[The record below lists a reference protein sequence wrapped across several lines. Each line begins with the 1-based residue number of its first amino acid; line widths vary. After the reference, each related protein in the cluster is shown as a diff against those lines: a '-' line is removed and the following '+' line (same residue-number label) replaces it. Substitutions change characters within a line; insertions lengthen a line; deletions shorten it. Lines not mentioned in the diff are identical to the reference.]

1 MSKHSDK
8 ELESVLDKEPE
19 MDDLRQS
26 LVDAFK
32 FNLLLQIAMCGALV
46 AGFGSAWV
54 NGKASWPSLVAC
66 TVILAAAYLVIRQ
79 IKGWK
84 FSIRRR
90 LSIEALKRRGYTEEQ
105 IVSALQK

>member
-1 MSKHSDK
+1 MSTQHDK
-8 ELESVLDKEPE
+8 ELESVLDKESE

-32 FNLLLQIAMCGALV
+32 FNLLLQIAMCGALA
-46 AGFGSAWV
+46 AGVGSAWFSG
-54 NGKASWPSLVAC
+54 NANWPSLVAC
-66 TVILAAAYLVIRQ
+66 TVILGAAYLVIRQ

-90 LSIEALKRRGYTEEQ
+90 LSIEALKRRGYSEEQ
-105 IVSALQK
+105 IDNALQK